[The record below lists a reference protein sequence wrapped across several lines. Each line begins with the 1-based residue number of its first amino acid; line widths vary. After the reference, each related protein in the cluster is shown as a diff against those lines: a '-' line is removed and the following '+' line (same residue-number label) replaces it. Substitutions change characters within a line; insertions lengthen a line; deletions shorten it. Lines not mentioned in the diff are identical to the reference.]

1 MKPVIQTSAVW
12 QDIKWGDRV
21 RLIAGGPI
29 CLVVDVVDQ
38 MQISYA
44 VIAWRCKDNAV
55 KELTLP
61 KICLQKV

>member
-1 MKPVIQTSAVW
+1 MKHVLNNTV

-21 RLIAGGPI
+21 QLIAGGPI

-38 MQISYA
+38 MMASYA
-44 VIAWRCKDNAV
+44 VISWKGKDKIV

-61 KICLQKV
+61 KICLQQAV